1 MGIFG
6 SLAGGIIQGISANK
20 AAKAQKSAANDQI
33 ALQRDIYNQQK
44 ELFAPF
50 VGAGTNALS
59 AYNYELGLGP
69 RPTFGG
75 TAPQITT
82 ITDQPVAL
90 QEPMRGVQFG
100 RRNEDAST
108 GYQRQASPVT
118 RYSVNGQM
126 FNTMDAAQSYAN
138 ANKTGGTAYG
148 GFQATPGYQFQ
159 LDQGLGAIDRS
170 AASRGGLFSGATLK
184 AAQGY
189 GQGLA
194 NQEYGTYL
202 NRLSGLAGSGQA
214 AAGQQGAA
222 AQNYGAGASNAL
234 ANYGNASAAG
244 AIGFGNAINSGIGNA
259 LGVWQY
265 MKGLG

>member
-1 MGIFG
+1 M
-6 SLAGGIIQGISANK
+6 
-20 AAKAQKSAANDQI
+20 
-33 ALQRDIYNQQK
+33 
-44 ELFAPF
+44 
-50 VGAGTNALS
+50 
-59 AYNYELGLGP
+59 
-69 RPTFGG
+69 
-75 TAPQITT
+75 
-82 ITDQPVAL
+82 
-90 QEPMRGVQFG
+90 
-100 RRNEDAST
+100 
-108 GYQRQASPVT
+108 T